1 MRKAQLITLQTT
13 TNPASTEELFI
24 PLIKKKKFNLSKDFF
39 LVYSPE
45 RISPELKV
53 KDKSIKYNISNTP
66 KLCAGYSKRCAIL
79 GKNLYTYITK

>member
-1 MRKAQLITLQTT
+1 MISLSTT
-13 TNPASTEELFI
+13 YGFYRGIIYSI
-24 PLIKKKKFNLSKDFF
+24 IKEKFNLSKDFF

-66 KLCAGYSKRCAIL
+66 KLCAGYSKRCAI
-79 GKNLYTYITK
+79 